1 MRACSHAEA
10 GGAAAVDGD
19 EDGWETEEDEDGAA
33 GSGGG
38 GGGAKGMAVDAAAA
52 MAAGTAGGG
61 GGGGGGA
68 AGGGGK
74 EDPLA
79 KYNLDDYDEDAQG
92 STISG
97 AGMGNG
103 LKGLLYHAPGEDD
116 PYITMKDGAEGDE
129 DEIEDYHVKPT
140 DNLVVVGQ
148 TEDVYSH
155 LEVNIYDEYDNH
167 VFVHHD
173 IMLASYPLCLE
184 WINYDPESEKP
195 GNLVAVG
202 TMSPQVEVWDLDIVD
217 CVEPAFTLGDTKRK
231 TKKKSRG
238 HRSEV
243 MALAWN
249 KSQRNMLASG
259 SADKTVKL
267 WDLTNQSCVRTY
279 EHHTDKV
286 QSVAWNPT
294 QAPVMLTGS
303 FDKTAQVF
311 DSRSPAAIAVWK
323 FAAEIESL
331 TWNPFEPHSFLAST
345 EDGAVYAADTR
356 KSGALLFT
364 IDAHQASVS
373 QVTFSKYVPGMMVTA
388 SADASV
394 KLWDVHGGKPSFLM
408 TRELELGAVY
418 AAQFSPDAPGV
429 VGVGGMEGGLQTIDF
444 FEFSEVRK
452 HFSDRPV
459 TAPPKPVGRRPNA
472 PESEDLVY
480 AAAEDPESDE
490 ESWVDVMQELT
501 ITPSAETAAES
512 AGDAAT
518 KKTFKQGS
526 KLKAKKAK
534 KKKAKK

>member
-1 MRACSHAEA
+1 MAG
-10 GGAAAVDGD
+10 GGAAAQ
-19 EDGWETEEDEDGAA
+19 E
-33 GSGGG
+33 
-38 GGGAKGMAVDAAAA
+38 
-52 MAAGTAGGG
+52 
-61 GGGGGGA
+61 
-68 AGGGGK
+68 K

-79 KYNLDDYDEDAQG
+79 KYNLDDYDEDTQG
-92 STISG
+92 STVTG

-103 LKGLLYHAPGEDD
+103 LKGLLYHAPGEED

-129 DEIEDYHVKPT
+129 DEIEDYQVKPT

-155 LEVNIYDEYDNH
+155 LEVSIYDEYDNH

-184 WINYDPESEKP
+184 WLNYDPESEKP

-202 TMSPQVEVWDLDIVD
+202 TMSPQIEVWDLDIVD

-249 KSQRNMLASG
+249 RSQRNMMASG
-259 SADKTVKL
+259 SADNTVKL
-267 WDLTNQSCVRTY
+267 WDLTNQTCVRTY

-311 DSRSPAAIAVWK
+311 DSRSPSAIAVWK
-323 FAAEIESL
+323 FAAEIECL
-331 TWNPFEPHSFLAST
+331 TWNPYEPHSFLAST

-356 KSGALLFT
+356 QSGALLFT
-364 IDAHQASVS
+364 LDAHQASVS

-388 SADASV
+388 SADASI
-394 KLWDVHGGKPSFLM
+394 KLWDVQGGKPSFLIA
-408 TRELELGAVY
+408 RELELGAVY

-444 FEFSEVRK
+444 FEFAEVRK

-459 TAPPKPVGRRPNA
+459 TAPPKPVGRRA
-472 PESEDLVY
+472 TEGESDLVY
-480 AAAEDPESDE
+480 AAEEDPESDE

-501 ITPSAETAAES
+501 IAPSAETA
-512 AGDAAT
+512 DAAASGST
-518 KKTFKQGS
+518 KQAPKQGS